1 MANKKQ
7 TIELITGLE
16 IGSDAV
22 RIAVGQSVFVMNQ
35 SAPELQIISLVEV
48 PSEGVHKGVVTSI
61 EETVSSISNALE
73 QAEHHIGVPI
83 EHVWVGIS
91 GLQTLCQPSKGV
103 IAVAKSDG
111 EIGVE
116 DVGRAIEAAR
126 TIASPLNYE
135 ILHVIPRTFSVDG
148 QTGIKDPVGMTGIRL
163 EVDAQIIQAP
173 TANIKNLT
181 KAVYRTGVDIDDLVL
196 SILATGEAAVTSR
209 QKDLGVAVVNI
220 GGSTTSLVVYEEGDI
235 LHMAVL
241 PVGAEHVTND
251 LAIGLR
257 TSIDVAE
264 RVKINFG
271 QCTSGD
277 VPKKEMID
285 LAVVGS
291 EVGEEVSRKYVA
303 EIIEARMEE
312 ILEKVDQ
319 ELAKI
324 GRSSLLPAGLVFT
337 GGGSKMLGLVELA
350 KEKLRLSASLGFP
363 IDIKSVTEKIN
374 DLSFATVVGLVKWGA
389 TLQGGNAKKMGRGL
403 KNVDKV
409 TSQVKNWF
417 KSLIP

>member
-1 MANKKQ
+1 MVAKK
-7 TIELITGLE
+7 TTNELITGLE
-16 IGSDAV
+16 IGSNAV
-22 RIAVGQSVFVMNQ
+22 RIAVGQAVLGPGEQLN
-35 SAPELQIISLVEV
+35 LQIISLIQV
-48 PSEGVHKGVVTSI
+48 PSEGVHKGIVTSI

-73 QAEHHIGVPI
+73 QTEHQIGVPI

-103 IAVAKSDG
+103 VAVAKSDG

-116 DVGRAIEAAR
+116 DVARAVEAAR

-135 ILHVIPRTFSVDG
+135 ILHVVPRTFGVDG
-148 QTGIKDPVGMTGIRL
+148 QSGIKDPVGMTGIRL

-209 QKDLGVAVVNI
+209 QKELGVAVVNI
-220 GGSTTSLVVYEEGDI
+220 GSATTSMIIYEEGDI
-235 LHMAVL
+235 LHLAVL
-241 PVGAEHVTND
+241 PVGSEHVTND

-264 RVKINFG
+264 RIKINYG
-271 QCTSGD
+271 QCVSRD
-277 VPKKEMID
+277 IPKKEAID
-285 LAVVGS
+285 LAAAGAEIS
-291 EVGEEVSRKYVA
+291 EEVSRKYIA

-319 ELAKI
+319 EFAKV
-324 GRSSLLPAGLVFT
+324 GRSCLLPAGIVFT
-337 GGGSKMLGLVELA
+337 GGGSKMVGLVELA
-350 KEKLRLSASLGFP
+350 KEKLRLPASLGFP

-374 DLSFATVVGLVKWGA
+374 DLSFSTAVGLVKWGA
-389 TLQGGNAKKMGRGL
+389 MLQNGNAKKMGRRL
-403 KNVDKV
+403 KNVGKV
-409 TSQVKNWF
+409 TSHVKNWF